1 MKELKMDKNPT
12 ETMQALQEQQ
22 EASFAMVQGS
32 LAEVK
37 EGIDAQTKKFEECS
51 PAKKEEL
58 AG

>member
-1 MKELKMDKNPT
+1 MDKNPT